1 MFSPSATN
9 DIVSIFARLREM
21 VTQRTVVSGI
31 SFKYNFDET
40 FEKKNLKL
48 ISFNLNLIKKKLISF
63 VLHVIVNIRVKRG
76 TPILLQ
82 YSELVVIAPFD
93 FVKAHVQYNYNL
105 VYGVNLRKRITANCY
120 YFLPFQ
126 TNL

>member
-40 FEKKNLKL
+40 FGKKNLKL
-48 ISFNLNLIKKKLISF
+48 ISFNLNLIQKKLISF
-63 VLHVIVNIRVKRG
+63 VRHVIVNIRG

-93 FVKAHVQYNYNL
+93 FVKAH
-105 VYGVNLRKRITANCY
+105 A
-120 YFLPFQ
+120 
-126 TNL
+126 

>member
-48 ISFNLNLIKKKLISF
+48 ISFNLNLIQKKLISF

-93 FVKAHVQYNYNL
+93 FVKAH
-105 VYGVNLRKRITANCY
+105 A
-120 YFLPFQ
+120 
-126 TNL
+126 